1 MMKKETNE
9 YKEGTDRRVMNL
21 DGVRSIASFEGV
33 LGSMQP
39 LSREGGGESTS
50 TVAPVVPSSGPL
62 VMLLTPAAGPPVV
75 VPCVL
80 IVALWVFVVAV
91 GLMVMG
97 VVVGGG
103 RALAQPATGLGHS
116 VSHGDLVLMVMGVMV
131 RVGVVGVGVAVGI
144 ARPRVIKDHFQR
156 VIRVT
161 RQGDRADM
169 VAGNH
174 VSSRPR
180 GVPGP
185 GAAAALTADVDSVAQ
200 VPTACALA
208 DVVAAV
214 AGATAVDSS
223 CWRTLSA
230 LGAVV
235 ALVHAV
241 PGGHCL
247 IFKGFFCGSS
257 TGCKVSAGFVR

>member
-1 MMKKETNE
+1 M
-9 YKEGTDRRVMNL
+9 
-21 DGVRSIASFEGV
+21 
-33 LGSMQP
+33 
-39 LSREGGGESTS
+39 
-50 TVAPVVPSSGPL
+50 APVVPSRGPL
-62 VMLLTPAAGPPVV
+62 VMLLTLRPAAGPPVV

-91 GLMVMG
+91 GLVVMG

-103 RALAQPATGLGHS
+103 RALTQPATGLGHS
-116 VSHGDLVLMVMGVMV
+116 VSHGDLVLMVMGMMV
-131 RVGVVGVGVAVGI
+131 GIVGVVGVRVAVGI
-144 ARPRVIKDHFQR
+144 AGPRVIKDHFQR

-174 VSSRPR
+174 VSRPR
-180 GVPGP
+180 VSGP

-214 AGATAVDSS
+214 AGATAVGSS

-235 ALVHAV
+235 ALVYAV

-247 IFKGFFCGSS
+247 IFMGFFWRQYRVQGVGKFC
-257 TGCKVSAGFVR
+257 

>member
-1 MMKKETNE
+1 M
-9 YKEGTDRRVMNL
+9 V
-21 DGVRSIASFEGV
+21 
-33 LGSMQP
+33 
-39 LSREGGGESTS
+39 
-50 TVAPVVPSSGPL
+50 
-62 VMLLTPAAGPPVV
+62 TPAAGPPVV

-131 RVGVVGVGVAVGI
+131 GVGVVGIVGVAVGI
-144 ARPRVIKDHFQR
+144 AGPRVIKDHFQR

-214 AGATAVDSS
+214 AAAVDSS
-223 CWRTLSA
+223 C
-230 LGAVV
+230 
-235 ALVHAV
+235 
-241 PGGHCL
+241 
-247 IFKGFFCGSS
+247 
-257 TGCKVSAGFVR
+257 